1 MIAYK
6 TQMQTTTTLCSS
18 SSSSSSSCS
27 DSLLMF
33 DSLVLAGLAQ
43 PGRVIEEPCRDCL
56 QNTDTDNYYT
66 LW

>member
-6 TQMQTTTTLCSS
+6 TQTQTTTTLCGSS
-18 SSSSSSSCS
+18 SSS
-27 DSLLMF
+27 DSLLMI

-43 PGRVIEEPCRDCL
+43 PGRVIEESCRDCL